1 MPRES
6 RVHIDDQIA
15 AGAEFFQRQ
24 ALQPGWQRRHPQL
37 FPVRRQRVLQSGEG
51 GVVEHQGVP
60 GAQPVA
66 GGAHHAALPARSE
79 LAQRN
84 ALGREFSIENRVEE
98 VQRTVDKFAGVH
110 RQRAVLA
117 LPAAVAKGQVAQAQV
132 EVGYRPVRSLQAGVG
147 DVQAA
152 NLQRGDRG

>member
-1 MPRES
+1 MPREG
-6 RVHIDDQIA
+6 RIHIDDQVT

-24 ALQPGWQRRHPQL
+24 ALQPGWHRRHPQL

-66 GGAHHAALPARSE
+66 GGAHHAALPARGE

-84 ALGREFSIENRVEE
+84 ALGREFSIEDRVEKM
-98 VQRTVDKFAGVH
+98 QRAVDKFAGVH
-110 RQRAVLA
+110 RQRAVLT

>member
-24 ALQPGWQRRHPQL
+24 ALQPGWHRRHPQL

-51 GVVEHQGVP
+51 GVVEHQRVTS
-60 GAQPVA
+60 AQPVA
-66 GGAHHAALPARSE
+66 GGAHHAALPARGE

-84 ALGREFSIENRVEE
+84 ALGREFGIEDRVEKM
-98 VQRTVDKFAGVH
+98 QRAVDKFAGVH
-110 RQRAVLA
+110 RQRAVLT